1 MNNDDRRLDNV
12 LWPVFAV
19 LAILMLMTAAMVVF
33 GSIYASTDLVKT
45 MIDGRIISR
54 GIVLF
59 LIVPTIAILT
69 LQDKITGEAA
79 IAALSAIAGYILGG
93 TTAGMSQ

>member
-1 MNNDDRRLDNV
+1 MKEPPPASL

-19 LAILMLMTAAMVVF
+19 LGILMAMTAAMVIF
-33 GSIYASTDLVKT
+33 GSMYASTELAKA

-59 LIVPTIAILT
+59 LIVPVIAILT
-69 LQDKITGEAA
+69 IQDKITGEAA
-79 IAALSAIAGYILGG
+79 VAALSAIAGYILGG
-93 TTAGMSQ
+93 TTAGS